1 MIDYHITEL
10 KENEIFV
17 FGSNLS
23 GMHRSAAANDA
34 MKFGAQWG
42 NPVGLQGKTYAIPT
56 KTLFYKETL
65 PLKEISKYVLEFIEF
80 TKAHKDLTFLV
91 TEVGCGL
98 AGLTPTQVAPF
109 FKGAL
114 ECENIELPKRFL
126 EVLLRGVDE

>member
-10 KENEIFV
+10 KDNEIFV

-34 MKFGAQWG
+34 MGFGAIWG
-42 NPVGLQGKTYAIPT
+42 NPKGLQGQTYAIPT

-65 PLKEISKYVLEFIEF
+65 PLNEIEGYVSEFIEF
-80 TKAHKDLTFLV
+80 TKGNPHLTFLV

-109 FKGAL
+109 FRDAL
-114 ECENIELPKRFL
+114 DCENIELPKRFL
-126 EVLLRGVDE
+126 QVLIGN